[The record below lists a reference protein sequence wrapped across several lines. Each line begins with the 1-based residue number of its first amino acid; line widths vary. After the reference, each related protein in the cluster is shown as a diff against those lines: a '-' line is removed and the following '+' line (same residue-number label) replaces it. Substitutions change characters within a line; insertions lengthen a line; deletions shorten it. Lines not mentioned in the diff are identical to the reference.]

1 LTRHLIIVL
10 VKRGYHQFARKQKTT
25 LLFLTNQDNYQD
37 TKMEAKVVTWINN
50 SSFKDMKQ
58 LQKRQKKITPPRA
71 KKKKKK
77 KKKKHLMTKKS
88 KTSF

>member
-37 TKMEAKVVTWINN
+37 TKMEAKVVTWRNN

-58 LQKRQKKITPPRA
+58 LQKRQKKLPPRGQ
-71 KKKKKK
+71 KKKKRKRR
-77 KKKKHLMTKKS
+77 KKS
-88 KTSF
+88 IL